1 MLSKN
6 YATDSGAAVHIEEH
20 ESRDVND
27 DPLAADQAVS
37 LETIASIFVRPT
49 LADGE
54 LWLFSIVGAKPGRQT
69 YPTAGV
75 CDDDLPLKCPPVAVF

>member
-1 MLSKN
+1 MAVPQCTVKRMNPAMSMTIRLS
-6 YATDSGAAVHIEEH
+6 
-20 ESRDVND
+20 
-27 DPLAADQAVS
+27 ADQAVL

-69 YPTAGV
+69 YPTARRLRR
-75 CDDDLPLKCPPVAVF
+75 CIFC